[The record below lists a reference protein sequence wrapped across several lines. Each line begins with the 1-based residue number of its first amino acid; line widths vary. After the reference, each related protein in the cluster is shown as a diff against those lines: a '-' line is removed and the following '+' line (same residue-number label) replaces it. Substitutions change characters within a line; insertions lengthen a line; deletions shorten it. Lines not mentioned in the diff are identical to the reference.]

1 MGTSS
6 EQRGKKRKQHEKSL
20 DADAFADVPGLVA
33 SPDQKF
39 ATLTEAQ
46 DHPPYPE
53 KLSNKVYLAE
63 LYRLQIEL
71 AKMQRW
77 VDETQ
82 ERMLIIYEG
91 RDAAGKGGAIA
102 RFAEHLPPRKV
113 RHVALPKPNEVEV
126 TQWYFQRYVNNLPAG
141 GEIALFDRS
150 WYNRAGVEPV
160 LGFCTTQEYGEFL
173 RQVPRFETMI
183 TNDGV
188 RLFKL
193 WFGVSRDEQNRRFE
207 ARKTDPLKQWKL
219 SPTDE
224 ISNTKYDDYTV
235 ARDRMLIETSTAD
248 SPWTIINSND
258 KKRARL
264 ASIRW
269 ILWRTPYAGKD
280 PTVACEPDRRVA
292 LPAAAVINE
301 LSPLA

>member
-1 MGTSS
+1 MGTSK
-6 EQRGKKRKQHEKSL
+6 EQRGKKRKQHDKSL
-20 DADAFADVPGLVA
+20 VGDGFGDIPGLVA
-33 SPDQKF
+33 APDQKF

-53 KLSNKVYLAE
+53 KLPNKVYLSE
-63 LYRLQIEL
+63 LYALQIEL

-113 RHVALPKPNEVEV
+113 RHVALPKPTEVEQ
-126 TQWYFQRYVNNLPAG
+126 TQWYFQRYINNLPSG

-173 RQVPRFETMI
+173 RQVPRFETMV

-224 ISNTKYDDYTV
+224 ISNTKYDDYTI

-248 SPWTIINSND
+248 APWTIINSND

-269 ILWRTPYAGKD
+269 ILWRTPYEGKD
-280 PTVACEPDRRVA
+280 KSVACEPDRRVA

>member
-1 MGTSS
+1 MGTSH
-6 EQRGKKRKQHEKSL
+6 EQRNKKRKQHEKL
-20 DADAFADVPGLVA
+20 LAADGYGDVQGLVA
-33 SPDQKF
+33 TPDQPF
-39 ATLTEAQ
+39 ATLTEVQ
-46 DHPPYPE
+46 DHLPYPE
-53 KLSNKVYLAE
+53 KLPNKLYLAE
-63 LYRLQIEL
+63 LYKLQIEL
-71 AKMQRW
+71 AKLQRW
-77 VDETQ
+77 VDETNQ
-82 ERMLIIYEG
+82 RMLIIYEG

-113 RHVALPKPNEVEV
+113 RHIALPKPNDVER
-126 TQWYFQRYVNNLPAG
+126 TQWYFQRYIANLPSG

-160 LGFCTTQEYGEFL
+160 LGFCSTQEYGQFL
-173 RQVPRFETMI
+173 REVPRFETML
-183 TNDGV
+183 TNEGI

-193 WFGVSRDEQNRRFE
+193 WFGVSREEQQRRFD

-248 SPWTIINSND
+248 APWTIINSND

-269 ILWRTPYAGKD
+269 ILWRTPYEGKD
-280 PTVACEPDRRVA
+280 PEVACEPDRRVA
-292 LPAAAVINE
+292 VPAGKVINE

>member
-1 MGTSS
+1 MGTGQ
-6 EQRGKKRKQHEKSL
+6 EQRSKKRKEHEKLLNS
-20 DADAFADVPGLVA
+20 DDYKDVPGLVA
-33 SPDQKF
+33 APDQEF
-39 ATLTEAQ
+39 ASLYEVQ
-46 DHPPYPE
+46 DLPPYPE
-53 KLSNKVYLAE
+53 KLPNKVYLAE
-63 LYRLQIEL
+63 LYKLQVEL
-71 AKMQRW
+71 AKLQRW
-77 VDETQ
+77 VDETN

-91 RDAAGKGGAIA
+91 RDAAGKGGAIS

-113 RHVALPKPNEVEV
+113 RHIALPKPTEVER
-126 TQWYFQRYVNNLPAG
+126 TQWYFQRYINNLPSG

-160 LGFCTTQEYGEFL
+160 LGFCTTQEYGQFL
-173 RQVPRFETMI
+173 REVPRFETML
-183 TNDGV
+183 TNEGI

-193 WFGVSRDEQNRRFE
+193 WFGVSREEQIRRFE

-224 ISNTKYDDYTV
+224 ISGTKYDDYTV

-248 SPWTIINSND
+248 APWTIINSND

-269 ILWRTPYAGKD
+269 ILWRTPYEGKD
-280 PTVACEPDRRVA
+280 LSVAVEPDRRVA
-292 LPAAAVINE
+292 LPAGKLINE